1 MTTYKKLCEN
11 VADAWAVYDQTG
23 DDTQF
28 AEALEAWALKNAY
41 DAVGKGLCFKTDM
54 EDVRQAYIQAFLEDW
69 KPEQL
74 GYVGLVL
81 RYAASRVNRGYDLPS
96 SPVTLP
102 EYKTGS
108 SRRNGKAVNPER
120 LSLSLSVEFDPSTM
134 DHAVEHDGF
143 AEVEL
148 RDEVNAVKA
157 AIKDTELEDLWDK
170 CIELGGDP
178 VAIRREFGQYQGN
191 LILEKLRKYLVS
203 KTNIVEPNTVRD
215 CYG

>member
-11 VADAWAVYDQTG
+11 VADAWLISERTG

-41 DAVGKGLCFKTDM
+41 DSVTIGFCTPSDIPDIKQEFITRFLVRAGESNSIGLRLKYAAH
-54 EDVRQAYIQAFLEDW
+54 DVRAGFD
-69 KPEQL
+69 
-74 GYVGLVL
+74 
-81 RYAASRVNRGYDLPS
+81 SPS
-96 SPVTLP
+96 SPVSMP
-102 EYKTGS
+102 SYKTAAETRDGKPRNSERCGVRRS
-108 SRRNGKAVNPER
+108 SI
-120 LSLSLSVEFDPSTM
+120 EFDPSTM

-157 AIKDTELEDLWDK
+157 AIKDTELEELWDK

-191 LILEKLRKYLVS
+191 LILEKLRKYLVT